1 MAESNTANNGYNGLT
16 SKIVIPYFNPS
27 ETKISA
33 KAWIGY
39 VEMARDSAG
48 TKPVK
53 NAQGEEIQVSN
64 WSDKQTVTNAML
76 LLQGTANKWV
86 EHILESRG
94 PELENWE
101 KFKGSFKE
109 RFIRSLTLTEK
120 MNLRDLKMTST
131 ESCRDFFDRC
141 NNNINLFFEDE
152 WQTLVLGQANAGLP
166 WDEPG
171 AVVTDNHIKISK
183 RFHEK
188 AKNIELKL
196 AYVTGLKES
205 IKKQVLFQQ
214 AETLDDILKIAQRV
228 ESGLKE
234 IKKSEINILDID
246 SDDDEAVDVGAVN
259 FKRKKNVKGGNA
271 KAGGQVGQ
279 LKCFYCLKAGHFKK
293 NCVTMRNDR
302 QKGIFKSN
310 INANPSPKNKAKM
323 NTIDT
328 NEDDDDDETLSV
340 HNAQADISK
349 YLNLHGV

>member
-1 MAESNTANNGYNGLT
+1 LAIITMAESNTNIGLS
-16 SKIVIPYFNPS
+16 SKIVIPYYNPAKS
-27 ETKISA
+27 EISA
-33 KAWIGY
+33 KAWVGY

-48 TKPVK
+48 V
-53 NAQGEEIQVSN
+53 NAAGAPN
-64 WSDKQTVTNAML
+64 WTDKQTVTNAML
-76 LLQGTANKWV
+76 LLQGTANTWV

-94 PELENWE
+94 PELDSWV
-101 KFKGSFKE
+101 KFKASFRE

-120 MNLRDLKMTST
+120 MNLRDLKMTGS

-152 WQTLVLGQANAGLP
+152 WQTLVIGERHAGLP
-166 WDEPG
+166 WDKPNV
-171 AVVTDNHIKISK
+171 AVTEAHINTSK
-183 RFHEK
+183 KFHDK

-228 ESGLKE
+228 ESGLRE

-246 SDDDEAVDVGAVN
+246 SDDDDAVDVGAVN
-259 FKRKKNVKGGNA
+259 FKRKKNVKGGNT
-271 KAGGQVGQ
+271 KAVGQMGQ

-293 NCVTMRNDR
+293 NCITMRNDR
-302 QKGIFKSN
+302 QKGIYKSN

-323 NTIDT
+323 NTLDT
-328 NEDDDDDETLSV
+328 NDDTDDDETQSV
-340 HNAQADISK
+340 HNAQADIHK